1 MIKNGYMLI
10 PLFVIIGTIMSGFT
24 PQRAALFGI
33 LSAFL
38 VCLVRKE
45 SRMNLRKLSMYLE
58 QGSKGCAYRLLRR
71 LRLREL

>member
-10 PLFVIIGTIMSGFT
+10 PLFVIIGTIMIGYT

-38 VCLVRKE
+38 VSFVRKE
-45 SRMNLRKLSMYLE
+45 SRMNLREVVNVLE
-58 QGSKGCAYRLLRR
+58 QGGRVAFR
-71 LRLREL
+71 